1 MESEKKV
8 IIYGAGAIGCTLAA
22 WLSDK
27 HEHVY
32 LLCRGES
39 AKRIRGK
46 GISIYVASPPTP
58 LPPEAEEQSATNI
71 RVNVIE
77 SIDEVENPDVIALAV
92 KNYSL
97 PAIVKSLEGKIK
109 KNTVILGLQNGV
121 ANQRSLTPLASGE
134 TKGEGA
140 EVLFG
145 VLAYNAWLDA
155 PGVVG
160 FQHKGVLVIGS
171 DNNTQQQKLKD
182 IAAIFNKGIE
192 TFIAKDWRNVAHT
205 KLLINLGNSITTL
218 LGKNF
223 QSTTRPDL
231 LQKIIS
237 NMMLEGMNILKAEGI
252 KEERIKG
259 LPSWTLLKA
268 SAVLPQLITAPLFRK
283 NLKKMGMSSMAQDI
297 FSRNATDTELDDI
310 NGYMLSLADKHN
322 IAAPYNRVVY
332 RLCKEQFSNPN
343 FKGTSVEDVWQNLIA
358 LI

>member
-1 MESEKKV
+1 MESSNPKI

-22 WLSDK
+22 WLSEK

-39 AKRIRGK
+39 AKQIRKNGLK
-46 GISIYVASPPTP
+46 IYC
-58 LPPEAEEQSATNI
+58 SADRNAVKNI
-71 RVNVIE
+71 PIKVIE

-97 PAIVKSLEGKIK
+97 PAIVKSLQGKINK
-109 KNTVILGLQNGV
+109 DTVILGLQNGV
-121 ANQRSLTPLASGE
+121 SNQRTLTPTLSF
-134 TKGEGA
+134 GEGA

-145 VLAYNAWLDA
+145 VLAYNAWIDE

-160 FQHKGVLVIGS
+160 FQHRGVLVIGS
-171 DNNTQQQKLKD
+171 AENKQQQELKNV
-182 IAAIFNKGIE
+182 AAIFNKGIE
-192 TFIAKDWRNVAHT
+192 TFIAKDWRNVSHT
-205 KLLINLGNSITTL
+205 KLLINLSNSITSL

-223 QSTTRPDL
+223 QRTNRPDL

-259 LPSWTLLKA
+259 LPSRSLLKA

-310 NGYMLSLADKHN
+310 NGYLLSLADKHN

-332 RLCKEQFSNPN
+332 GLCQEQFGNVG
-343 FKGTSVEDVWQNLIA
+343 FEGMRVEQVWKYINRK
-358 LI
+358 

>member
-1 MESEKKV
+1 MTADCKI

-22 WLSDK
+22 WLSEK
-27 HEHVY
+27 HEHTY

-39 AKRIRGK
+39 ANRIREK
-46 GISIYVASPPTP
+46 GLKIYSPDSLSLKTIP
-58 LPPEAEEQSATNI
+58 
-71 RVNVIE
+71 VKVIE
-77 SIDEVENPDVIALAV
+77 SIDEVDKPDVIALAV

-97 PAIVKSLEGKIK
+97 PAIVKSMEGKIQ

-121 ANQRSLTPLASGE
+121 KNQKSLISAFS
-134 TKGEGA
+134 KGEGA

-145 VLAYNAWLDA
+145 VLAYNAWLDE

-160 FQHKGVLVIGS
+160 YQHKGVMVIGS
-171 DNNTQQQKLKD
+171 VTNAHQQSLKNC
-182 IAAIFNKGIE
+182 AAVFNKGIE
-192 TFIAKDWRNVAHT
+192 TFIAKNWQNVAHT

-223 QSTTRPDL
+223 KDTERTDL
-231 LQKIIS
+231 LLNITS

-268 SAVLPQLITAPLFRK
+268 SAVLPQFITAPLFRK
-283 NLKKMGMSSMAQDI
+283 NIKKMGMSSMAQDI
-297 FSRNATDTELDDI
+297 FNRKGNDTELDDI

-322 IAAPYNRVVY
+322 IAVPYNRTVY
-332 RLCKEQFSNPN
+332 RLYREKFTEQNFS
-343 FKGTSVEDVWQNLIA
+343 GMDIE
-358 LI
+358 

>member
-1 MESEKKV
+1 MTKDAKI

-22 WLSDK
+22 WLSEK

-39 AKRIRGK
+39 AKRIREK
-46 GISIYVASPPTP
+46 GLEIYSAPPTTPYP
-58 LPPEAEEQSATNI
+58 LLEKRRGTYVPI
-71 RVNVIE
+71 KVIE
-77 SIDEVENPDVIALAV
+77 SIDEVENPDVIAFAV

-97 PAIVKSLEGKIK
+97 PAIVKSLEGKINK
-109 KNTVILGLQNGV
+109 DTVIWGLQNGV
-121 ANQRSLTPLASGE
+121 ANQRSLTPTLSE
-134 TKGEGA
+134 GEGA
-140 EVLFG
+140 KVLFG
-145 VLAYNAWLDA
+145 VLAYNAWLDEPA
-155 PGVVG
+155 VVG
-160 FQHKGVLVIGS
+160 YQHKGVLVIGS
-171 DNNTQQQKLKD
+171 ANNTQQQELKNV
-182 IAAIFNKGIE
+182 AALFNKGIE
-192 TFIAKDWRNVAHT
+192 TFIAKNWQNVAHT

-223 QSTTRPDL
+223 QSTNRPDL

-252 KEERIKG
+252 QEERIKG

-310 NGYMLSLADKHN
+310 NGYLLSLADKHKLN
-322 IAAPYNRVVY
+322 APYNRVVY
-332 RLCKEQFSNPN
+332 RLCKDQFGNPG
-343 FKGTSVEDVWQNLIA
+343 FKGMSVEDVYNAVQSGI
-358 LI
+358 